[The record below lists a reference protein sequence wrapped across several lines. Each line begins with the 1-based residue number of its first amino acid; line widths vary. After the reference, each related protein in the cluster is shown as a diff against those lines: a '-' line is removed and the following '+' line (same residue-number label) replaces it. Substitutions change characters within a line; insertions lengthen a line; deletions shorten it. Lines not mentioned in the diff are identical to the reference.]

1 MTSTQKGSTF
11 SGVMNESVPML
22 ITCGDNNSC
31 KYMFFL
37 AGIPL
42 QECILFF
49 FLFCFLEAD
58 GFTTIDGLK

>member
-22 ITCGDNNSC
+22 ITWGDNNSC

-42 QECILFF
+42 QECIPVFFSVLFF
-49 FLFCFLEAD
+49 GSGRFYYN
-58 GFTTIDGLK
+58 